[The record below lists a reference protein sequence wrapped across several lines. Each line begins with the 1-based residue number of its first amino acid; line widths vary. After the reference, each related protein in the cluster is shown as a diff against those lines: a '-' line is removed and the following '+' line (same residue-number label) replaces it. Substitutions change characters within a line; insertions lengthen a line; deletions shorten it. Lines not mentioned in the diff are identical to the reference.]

1 MKKIA
6 TLFSIAFAFVAMSVS
21 AQQYKFA
28 QINSQELVMLM
39 SEMDS
44 ARVKLQ
50 AYQMELTETMEAMQT
65 EYNTLLNEY
74 QQKQATWGQAKRES
88 KEQQIQD
95 IVRRLEEFNVSAQ
108 NEMQQMQQ
116 VYMGPVYQK
125 AQEAITKVAK
135 ENGFTY
141 VFDISAGPLLYFDEA
156 VTTNLLPLAKAELGI
171 PAEKVA
177 PTQLPVEGQA
187 E

>member
-6 TLFSIAFAFVAMSVS
+6 TLFSIAFAFVAMSAS

-74 QQKQATWGQAKRES
+74 QQKQADTHPE
-88 KEQQIQD
+88 
-95 IVRRLEEFNVSAQ
+95 
-108 NEMQQMQQ
+108 
-116 VYMGPVYQK
+116 
-125 AQEAITKVAK
+125 
-135 ENGFTY
+135 
-141 VFDISAGPLLYFDEA
+141 
-156 VTTNLLPLAKAELGI
+156 
-171 PAEKVA
+171 
-177 PTQLPVEGQA
+177 
-187 E
+187 